1 MPLPIPSK
9 NEKEKEFISRCVGN
23 PNVNEEFPD
32 NSQRV
37 AVCYSQWRR
46 SKKNDSVN
54 SESKD
59 RSFIIKLDSEKS
71 NIWLDETTGFLHAK
85 AILTRSGVFDYY
97 DEEGNLYREY
107 RSDEEVFDEES
118 IKTLKMKPIT
128 DDHPDEMV
136 TVDNIKEFQIGSIGE
151 IIEKKGTY
159 LVSNIVITDKD
170 MVTTILNRKE
180 AHMSTEL
187 SCGYTC
193 DLTPGLGIHD
203 KDGYYTVLQKK
214 IRYNHV
220 SIVDRGRAGRNVRIM
235 DRINNN
241 NSKEHKMPEKVQFI
255 RKAINIDSLNLDAI
269 TKVVDEESLDLVNTL
284 SSHVDSALEVIK
296 NVKKDRDELQGKLD
310 QSLETVKNL
319 KTKVDSL
326 SNIDSPEITALL
338 NKRRDIEDVAAK
350 LKVDCKD
357 KDSNTIMCDCIKAA
371 SENAN
376 LDGKS
381 ADYISARFDA
391 VKDIVVAQQT
401 NDANKNYANF
411 MQQTQNLDGKK
422 PANPREA
429 FINKDKEQN
438 RK

>member
-1 MPLPIPSK
+1 MPLPTPSK
-9 NEKEKEFISRCVGN
+9 NEKEKEFVSRCVGN
-23 PNVNEEFPD
+23 PTVNEEFPD

-46 SKKNDSVN
+46 SKKSDSADT
-54 SESKD
+54 EPGQ
-59 RSFIIKLDSEKS
+59 RSFTIKLDSEKS
-71 NIWLDETTGFLHAK
+71 NMWIDETTGFLHAK

-107 RSDEEVFDEES
+107 RSDKEVFDEES
-118 IKTLKMKPIT
+118 IETLKMKPIT

-136 TVDNIKEFQIGSIGE
+136 TVDNIKDFQIGTIGE
-151 IIEKKGTY
+151 IIEKKDTY
-159 LVSNIVITDKD
+159 LVANIVITDKN

-180 AHMSTEL
+180 ANMSTEL

-193 DLTPGLGIHD
+193 DLAPGLGIHD
-203 KDGYYTVLQKK
+203 KDGYYTVVQKK

-235 DRINNN
+235 DNVNNKH
-241 NSKEHKMPEKVQFI
+241 SKEHKMPEKVQFT
-255 RKAINIDSLNLDAI
+255 RQAVTLDSLKLDAI
-269 TKVVDEESLDLVNTL
+269 TKVVDEESLELVNIL
-284 SSHVDSALEVIK
+284 SSHVDSAVEVIK
-296 NVKKDRDELQGKLD
+296 SVKKDRDELQGKLD

-319 KTKVDSL
+319 KAKVDSL

-371 SENAN
+371 SENAV

-391 VKDIVVAQQT
+391 VRDIVDAQQI
-401 NDANKNYANF
+401 NDNNKEYAKF
-411 MQQTQNLDGKK
+411 MQQTQKLDGEK
-422 PANPREA
+422 NSDPRAA
-429 FINKDKEQN
+429 FIKKDKEQN